1 MRPTPNSPLRLER
14 HRDQP
19 APSVNAPAQGPAW
32 GGGARTA
39 AAPGQVVR
47 SPAREPGP
55 IEVIPATVLAAGA
68 AIVAFLGAV
77 LLWRPPPQ
85 PLAEMTSVG
94 AINVFPEHDVSLYLA
109 AGAGCLA
116 LVAIVGRFGSRRRKP
131 ASFRI
136 AVNRA
141 AFAVAVAVVAV
152 LAAVWIFAG
161 ATDRLPAGPR
171 IRPSE
176 LMVLLVLAG
185 ALAAGAWAMAPHRAT
200 AAAVDPLAPPE
211 RFRWRPADLLIP
223 IAIVAFV
230 YMPEWRTLAG
240 NAFVGE
246 ELLHIDYFAMA
257 SRVALD
263 KGLALGSTVHVYYG
277 MGWPLALNELPLVRT
292 ANYGNFIRLEVVYGC
307 IYFIA
312 VYAFLRLLTR
322 RWQWALGGVVLAVLL
337 QLFGSYPAA
346 ANLWRFPSATVLR
359 WMFDV
364 WVFLALLAYVRTRRA
379 AWLTLA
385 GVLVG
390 LALLFQTDTGLYLG
404 MAAGFFWC
412 CLFQLEPGSARRLVR
427 RGAVAAGA
435 GLAVLA
441 LGLGAASR
449 WTLTDRAFWD
459 GWLENLRLTRAGATL
474 QPLTSIDGK
483 RVLVYF
489 AVVMATYLVVGGYTV
504 LHLAHRRLSPEAA
517 ILGTVALY
525 GFLTFLYFV
534 GRSNPHNLFRAAVP
548 FAIVL
553 AGVPTVLRADG
564 LRAVGR
570 LVRFERMLPWA
581 AMGLVLVMFLAHPGV
596 RQYSSLAKVAFVG
609 SKPEGLCMLPDDI
622 CGIDK
627 AFAGHTADIQ
637 ALAARLREV
646 GVGPRQ
652 VAILDSMG
660 PLVYR
665 MADVRP
671 WGRYI
676 PTFPGLFLHSMVED
690 VVQDLNSSPPD
701 IVVMRSPQ
709 QRNPYYEEMWQ
720 AMRPTIERGY
730 TLDRGIG
737 PFEVWQRRV
746 AGVPS
751 GRGGTNR

>member
-1 MRPTPNSPLRLER
+1 VS
-14 HRDQP
+14 
-19 APSVNAPAQGPAW
+19 APAQRPAR
-32 GGGARTA
+32 GGGAGTVS
-39 AAPGQVVR
+39 APSQVPR

-55 IEVIPATVLAAGA
+55 VEVIPTAVLAAGA

-77 LLWRPPPQ
+77 LLWRPPPP
-85 PLAEMTSVG
+85 PLADMTPVG
-94 AINVFPEHDVSLYLA
+94 AINVIPEHEVSLYLA

-116 LVAIVGRFGSRRRKP
+116 LVAIVGALGGRRRKTL
-131 ASFRI
+131 SFRV
-136 AVNRA
+136 ALNRA
-141 AFAVAVAVVAV
+141 AVAVAVAGGAVRVAV
-152 LAAVWIFAG
+152 LVFDG
-161 ATDRLPAGPR
+161 ARDRLPAGPR

-176 LMVLLVLAG
+176 LLLLLGLAG
-185 ALAAGAWAMAPHRAT
+185 ALAAGAWALAPSR
-200 AAAVDPLAPPE
+200 AAATGPAPATIPD
-211 RFRWRPADLLIP
+211 RLRWRPADLLIP
-223 IAIVAFV
+223 LAIVAFV

-257 SRVALD
+257 SRVAFD

-277 MGWPLALNELPLVRT
+277 MGWPLALTKLPLVRT
-292 ANYGNFIRLEVVYGC
+292 ANYGDFIRLEVVYGC

-312 VYAFLRLLTR
+312 VYAFLRIFTR
-322 RWQWALGGVVLAVLL
+322 RWQWALGGVALAILL

-364 WVFLALLAYVRTRRA
+364 WVFLAFLAYLRSRRA
-379 AWLTLA
+379 AWLTVA

-404 MAAGFFWC
+404 LAAGFFWC

-427 RGAVAAGA
+427 QGATAAASGV
-435 GLAVLA
+435 AVLV
-441 LGLGAASR
+441 LGLGVASR
-449 WTLTDRAFWD
+449 WTLADRAFWD

-474 QPLTSIDGK
+474 QPLTAINEN

-489 AVVMATYLVVGGYTV
+489 ALVMAMYLVVAGYTV
-504 LHLAHRRLSPEAA
+504 LRLVHRRLSPEAA

-525 GFLTFLYFV
+525 GFFTFLYFV
-534 GRSNPHNLFRAAVP
+534 GRSNPHNLFRAVVP
-548 FAIVL
+548 FAIVV

-564 LRAVGR
+564 LRALGR
-570 LVRFERMLPWA
+570 PGRFERVLPWA
-581 AMGLVLVMFLAHPGV
+581 AMGVALVMFFAHPGV
-596 RQYSSLAKVAFVG
+596 RQYSSLAKVAFTG
-609 SKPEGLCMLPDDI
+609 SKPEGLCMLPNDI
-622 CGIDK
+622 CGIDP
-627 AFAGHTADIQ
+627 AAAGHTADIQ

-646 GVGPRQ
+646 GAGPRQ

-665 MADVRP
+665 MADVKP

-676 PTFPGLFLHSMVED
+676 PMFPGLFLNSMVD
-690 VVQDLNSSPPD
+690 NVVRDLNASPPD
-701 IVVMRSPQ
+701 IVVMRSRQ
-709 QRNPYYEEMWQ
+709 LRNPYYEQEWQ
-720 AMRPTIERGY
+720 AMRPTVERGY

-737 PFEVWQRRV
+737 PFEVWQRRI

-751 GRGGTNR
+751 GGGGSNR